1 MQMTFSDLRTDME
14 LIPDIKSY
22 DWGKVG
28 GDSEVAK
35 LHTANCSATICDVPY
50 AEWWMGDHVSGSS
63 VIKNT
68 GEKLSDVIAKDPS
81 LIGGL
86 DKLPYL
92 LKVLSIGKALSIQV
106 HPNKVRCS

>member
-1 MQMTFSDLRTDME
+1 ME
-14 LIPDIKSY
+14 LIPDTKSY

-35 LHTANCSATICDVPY
+35 LHSANCSSAKISDNVPY
-50 AEWWMGDHVSGSS
+50 AEWWIGDHVSGPS
-63 VIKNT
+63 VIKAT

-86 DKLPYL
+86 EKLPYL

-106 HPNKVRCS
+106 HPNKVT